1 MTHCGNTKSEVR
13 VGVQG
18 HHGTIGSEVRA
29 TKTPGTHG
37 HRQNWNVGTQ
47 WGQGPQGG
55 ESELGYKDPTGR
67 GSEVRDGEPR
77 VTGSELGLG

>member
-55 ESELGYKDPTGR
+55 ESELGYKDPTR
-67 GSEVRDGEPR
+67 
-77 VTGSELGLG
+77 